1 MKIVKSSCSS
11 KRKVRTCTFS
21 PQVNI
26 KNKRTA
32 VQTEQ
37 DVNAAH
43 SEAKL
48 QDLINDIKSNIYT
61 KVKAVATSPEFGF
74 DENEVDDYFFVEV
87 SATEIGEDHHEAI
100 RVEVR
105 GEVSYEGLEDLMEAL
120 NPIIESYDSYAY
132 FEPVE
137 PGIIEAY
144 VSVNQVDM
152 SIYGATASPDHM
164 FYDYHGKRFSVHDNS
179 SEIGEDNIDDVYFL
193 WKGSISQQA
202 GAYND
207 ADEDYVY
214 AFIRG
219 RGVIEYY
226 KKGKYVATDNYTL
239 RDEDDFEYAWEYME
253 IILQHICDRLIAY
266 NKDVPDRM
274 VYNSTSIQAADD
286 EFHGYADVASDI
298 ESALKDGIH
307 QFFQSDKYNWSD
319 DQIQDKT
326 VVDVAWA
333 VLRDDKGVE
342 RHSLIIDV
350 YAEANRRIIER
361 LGRFLDQLVLSKY
374 DSYDKFTWVDQYSIE
389 GLVYLD
395 EYLEDIESYTSI
407 EASDDDEFHGYADV
421 ASSIDQDTKNCLTQF
436 FGSAPYDWSSDDI
449 KDRTVVDIAWAVIK
463 DNDGYDRHSLIVDVY
478 AEANRR
484 TITKLGKLLDKQVLS
499 KYESFDKFL
508 WVDQYSI
515 EGIVYLDLFSEDVNS
530 STSIQSSDSY
540 EYDGANYEFV
550 TNIDGYWVYRAVV
563 DGKGTWR
570 AMPQG
575 SDESE
580 FSRLSFPISY
590 DQARGFEPINEP
602 SAITKLR
609 KDLGKKLLSKSGRS
623 VEATT
628 EYLDIGGILGE
639 PNARYSSEDLR
650 SIYEEG
656 KHHDPLISIYEKG
669 KHHDPLISQY
679 HSYESWFKD
688 IEQYL
693 YEIYSDTEDI
703 TSSTDDKVFIEDII
717 DSLEDNGY
725 DLSRIRSIRQ
735 GLLKLFGYKGKD
747 ADIIIHDLVAGGFI
761 DPNDWVDKDYTPGI
775 YSATNDGDGYWFFTT
790 HGVQPGSVPRDVDI
804 LDIIDTPNGSFVKFN
819 RFLSTKELN
828 EYDMVEK
835 SPKSVMSAE
844 ADELRS
850 EDDHWVQEIE
860 WAMSDL
866 PSWFKVKGDNLHYKV
881 TYNNQTV
888 DVEFSVYD
896 IAKYTYY
903 INSDGPYTTN
913 QAERIGEDIE
923 NYIDGT
929 DVDDIFSDTEEDE
942 EDLPMV
948 DQEYDSAATSIN
960 SNKLPAIYKMVNFNE
975 GDVVVD
981 FGGGKFDN
989 AVEYIRDKGAT
1000 LCVYDPYNRS
1010 AEHNKEVLRILR
1022 ENGGADAAVNS
1033 NVLNVIKEPEA
1044 RKNVLENIARITKPG
1059 APIYITV
1066 YEGKGNGQEGP
1077 TKSGYQLNRKTADYL
1092 EEIQE
1097 VFPDATRRGKLI
1109 TAHNSGSVSS
1119 ATDIQAANNT
1129 SYETY
1134 LLNQVGSLLIDKL
1147 ESEYDIEFFIT
1158 DMYIDGDDMHIQVYG
1173 DDSLHGDVDIPVDY
1187 SGDVYDFA
1195 DDAFNK
1201 LKDIFQNNSSNT
1213 VEGSQDIS
1221 RYDKEIVSYRKIISK
1236 SVEDNDDFLTDYTMY
1251 EVVTEDGSVEYECY
1265 FGDNDMYGPWN
1276 GEGLDFFS
1284 EDYDEAVEWYN
1295 SYSSDEIEAS
1305 ESIEEAQWSNDYNGF
1320 EVDDIT
1326 SSTILDANPE
1336 FRNNFEEAID
1346 FFYESYP
1353 ATVELTD
1360 EVDEDYDTL
1369 YKAYV
1374 RETGSLYQQTP
1385 GIVYIDINWDSGEIL
1400 QALQETAEAIGIEQ
1414 YPDNIESSEPVEG
1427 DAFSQLE
1434 DQYLSPPEY
1443 DDPIEHEDS
1452 EELVEVEL
1460 NQIITVD
1467 VDGDYE
1473 WDDDTYV
1480 WASPDGSNEEW
1491 RSEDGVYI
1499 DDKVGVVEHID
1510 DLITPNVPTRPGK
1523 YRVTGLAKLIYD
1535 VSGIQE
1541 YRTNYG
1547 PDDYESDLD
1556 MDHAVVSFNF
1566 SKSSVENLKITPV
1579 RR

>member
-61 KVKAVATSPEFGF
+61 KVKAVATSPDFGF
-74 DENEVDDYFFVEV
+74 DENEVDDYFFVEA

-144 VSVNQVDM
+144 VSVNQIDM
-152 SIYGATASPDHM
+152 SIYGATVSTDHM

-179 SEIGEDNIDDVYFL
+179 SEIGEDSIDDVYFL
-193 WKGSISQQA
+193 WKGNISQQA

-286 EFHGYADVASDI
+286 EFHGYADIASDI

-333 VLRDDKGVE
+333 VLRDDKEVE

-374 DSYDKFTWVDQYSIE
+374 
-389 GLVYLD
+389 
-395 EYLEDIESYTSI
+395 
-407 EASDDDEFHGYADV
+407 
-421 ASSIDQDTKNCLTQF
+421 
-436 FGSAPYDWSSDDI
+436 
-449 KDRTVVDIAWAVIK
+449 
-463 DNDGYDRHSLIVDVY
+463 
-478 AEANRR
+478 
-484 TITKLGKLLDKQVLS
+484 
-499 KYESFDKFL
+499 ESFDKFV

-515 EGIVYLDLFSEDVNS
+515 EGIVYLDIFSEDVNS
-530 STSIQSSDSY
+530 STSIESSDSY
-540 EYDGANYEFV
+540 EYNGANYEFV

-609 KDLGKKLLSKSGRS
+609 KDLGKKLLPKAGQS
-623 VEATT
+623 VEA
-628 EYLDIGGILGE
+628 IGME
-639 PNARYSSEDLR
+639 PGSS
-650 SIYEEG
+650 
-656 KHHDPLISIYEKG
+656 
-669 KHHDPLISQY
+669 
-679 HSYESWFKD
+679 D
-688 IEQYL
+688 IEMG
-693 YEIYSDTEDI
+693 ICSDKGHV

-717 DSLEDNGY
+717 DGLEDTGY
-725 DLSRIRSIRQ
+725 DLNDLSSIKE
-735 GLLKLFGYKGKD
+735 GLWALFGYQGKD
-747 ADIIIHDLVAGGFI
+747 ANDVIEDLVAGGFI
-761 DPNDWVDKDYTPGI
+761 DSNVLIDSGRKSI
-775 YSATNDGDGYWFFTT
+775 Y
-790 HGVQPGSVPRDVDI
+790 
-804 LDIIDTPNGSFVKFN
+804 
-819 RFLSTKELN
+819 
-828 EYDMVEK
+828 
-835 SPKSVMSAE
+835 
-844 ADELRS
+844 
-850 EDDHWVQEIE
+850 
-860 WAMSDL
+860 
-866 PSWFKVKGDNLHYKV
+866 
-881 TYNNQTV
+881 
-888 DVEFSVYD
+888 
-896 IAKYTYY
+896 
-903 INSDGPYTTN
+903 
-913 QAERIGEDIE
+913 
-923 NYIDGT
+923 
-929 DVDDIFSDTEEDE
+929 SDTEEDE

-960 SNKLPAIYKMVNFNE
+960 SSKLPAIYKMINLE
-975 GDVVVD
+975 PGGLYVD
-981 FGGGKFDN
+981 FGGGRWDN
-989 AVEYIRDKGAT
+989 AVEYIKDKGAT
-1000 LCVYDPYNRS
+1000 LVVYDPYNRS
-1010 AEHNKEVLRILR
+1010 AEHNREVLRILR

-1066 YEGKGNGQEGP
+1066 YEGKGDGQEGP

-1109 TAHNSGSVSS
+1109 TAHNSGVSA
-1119 ATDIQAANNT
+1119 ATNITNIGAKITCSD
-1129 SYETY
+1129 
-1134 LLNQVGSLLIDKL
+1134 
-1147 ESEYDIEFFIT
+1147 EYDTTWIKLAQKQVP
-1158 DMYIDGDDMHIQVYG
+1158 DSDGFY
-1173 DDSLHGDVDIPVDY
+1173 
-1187 SGDVYDFA
+1187 
-1195 DDAFNK
+1195 
-1201 LKDIFQNNSSNT
+1201 
-1213 VEGSQDIS
+1213 
-1221 RYDKEIVSYRKIISK
+1221 
-1236 SVEDNDDFLTDYTMY
+1236 TDYTMY
-1251 EVVTEDGSVEYECY
+1251 ISDDGTSYIFM
-1265 FGDNDMYGPWN
+1265 FGDEDMYGPDPQYADYECSDWN
-1276 GEGLDFFS
+1276 
-1284 EDYDEAVEWYN
+1284 
-1295 SYSSDEIEAS
+1295 EAS
-1305 ESIEEAQWSNDYNGF
+1305 EWWNGYNGF
-1320 EVDDIT
+1320 EDDNSLNDIQSS
-1326 SSTILDANPE
+1326 SSTDVTASTVLDMNPE
-1336 FRNNFEEAID
+1336 FRNNFEEAVD
-1346 FFYESYP
+1346 FFYEDYP

-1374 RETGSLYQQTP
+1374 KETGSLYQQTP

-1414 YPDNIESSEPVEG
+1414 YLDNIESSESVEG

-1434 DQYLSPPEY
+1434 DAYLSPTEY
-1443 DDPIEHEDS
+1443 DDPIENEDS

-1510 DLITPNVPTRPGK
+1510 DLIIPNVPTRPGK
-1523 YRVTGLAKLIYD
+1523 YRVTGLAELIYD

-1541 YRTNYG
+1541 YRTEYG
-1547 PDDYESDLD
+1547 PDDYDSDID
-1556 MDHAVVSFNF
+1556 IDHAVVSFNF
-1566 SKSSVENLKITPV
+1566 RKSEVQNLKITPV

>member
-32 VQTEQ
+32 VQTGQ

-74 DENEVDDYFFVEV
+74 DENEVDDYFFVET

-144 VSVNQVDM
+144 VSVDQVDM

-179 SEIGEDNIDDVYFL
+179 SEIGEDSIDDVYFL
-193 WKGSISQQA
+193 WKGNISQQA

-266 NKDVPDRM
+266 NKDVPDSM
-274 VYNSTSIQAADD
+274 VYNST
-286 EFHGYADVASDI
+286 DI
-298 ESALKDGIH
+298 ED
-307 QFFQSDKYNWSD
+307 
-319 DQIQDKT
+319 
-326 VVDVAWA
+326 
-333 VLRDDKGVE
+333 
-342 RHSLIIDV
+342 
-350 YAEANRRIIER
+350 
-361 LGRFLDQLVLSKY
+361 
-374 DSYDKFTWVDQYSIE
+374 
-389 GLVYLD
+389 
-395 EYLEDIESYTSI
+395 
-407 EASDDDEFHGYADV
+407 
-421 ASSIDQDTKNCLTQF
+421 
-436 FGSAPYDWSSDDI
+436 SSDD
-449 KDRTVVDIAWAVIK
+449 
-463 DNDGYDRHSLIVDVY
+463 
-478 AEANRR
+478 
-484 TITKLGKLLDKQVLS
+484 
-499 KYESFDKFL
+499 
-508 WVDQYSI
+508 SI
-515 EGIVYLDLFSEDVNS
+515 MFEGNN
-530 STSIQSSDSY
+530 Y
-540 EYDGANYEFV
+540 EYV
-550 TNIDGYWVYRAVV
+550 TNNHGYWIYRAVI
-563 DGKGTWR
+563 DGKGVWR
-570 AMPQG
+570 AMKQG
-575 SDESE
+575 SDESQ
-580 FSRLSFPISY
+580 FDKLSFPISY
-590 DQARGFEPINEP
+590 EQARGFDAIGEP
-602 SAITKLR
+602 SSIAKLR
-609 KDLGKKLLSKSGRS
+609 KDLGKML
-623 VEATT
+623 
-628 EYLDIGGILGE
+628 I
-639 PNARYSSEDLR
+639 PNASTSVHSAQDLSMYSKQFHDAYTSAYIDFKERYPQVEVSEIYDDPSSDDNEICIEICDTNSGNCGKLYLNTQDEFVDSDYILRSFEETAEAIGSLEEDL
-650 SIYEEG
+650 
-656 KHHDPLISIYEKG
+656 
-669 KHHDPLISQY
+669 
-679 HSYESWFKD
+679 
-688 IEQYL
+688 
-693 YEIYSDTEDI
+693 
-703 TSSTDDKVFIEDII
+703 V
-717 DSLEDNGY
+717 
-725 DLSRIRSIRQ
+725 
-735 GLLKLFGYKGKD
+735 
-747 ADIIIHDLVAGGFI
+747 
-761 DPNDWVDKDYTPGI
+761 
-775 YSATNDGDGYWFFTT
+775 YSA
-790 HGVQPGSVPRDVDI
+790 
-804 LDIIDTPNGSFVKFN
+804 
-819 RFLSTKELN
+819 
-828 EYDMVEK
+828 
-835 SPKSVMSAE
+835 
-844 ADELRS
+844 
-850 EDDHWVQEIE
+850 
-860 WAMSDL
+860 
-866 PSWFKVKGDNLHYKV
+866 
-881 TYNNQTV
+881 
-888 DVEFSVYD
+888 
-896 IAKYTYY
+896 
-903 INSDGPYTTN
+903 
-913 QAERIGEDIE
+913 
-923 NYIDGT
+923 
-929 DVDDIFSDTEEDE
+929 TEEDE

-975 GDVVVD
+975 GDIIVD

-1109 TAHNSGSVSS
+1109 TAHNSGVSA
-1119 ATDIQAANNT
+1119 ATNT
-1129 SYETY
+1129 TNIGAKITCSE
-1134 LLNQVGSLLIDKL
+1134 
-1147 ESEYDIEFFIT
+1147 EYDTTWIKLAQKQVL
-1158 DMYIDGDDMHIQVYG
+1158 DSDGFY
-1173 DDSLHGDVDIPVDY
+1173 
-1187 SGDVYDFA
+1187 
-1195 DDAFNK
+1195 
-1201 LKDIFQNNSSNT
+1201 
-1213 VEGSQDIS
+1213 
-1221 RYDKEIVSYRKIISK
+1221 
-1236 SVEDNDDFLTDYTMY
+1236 TDYTMY
-1251 EVVTEDGSVEYECY
+1251 SNEDGTSYIFMFGDEDIYGPDPQYADYECS
-1265 FGDNDMYGPWN
+1265 NW
-1276 GEGLDFFS
+1276 
-1284 EDYDEAVEWYN
+1284 DEA
-1295 SYSSDEIEAS
+1295 
-1305 ESIEEAQWSNDYNGF
+1305 AQWWNDYNGF
-1320 EVDDIT
+1320 VDDIT
-1326 SSTILDANPE
+1326 SSTILDDNPE

-1374 RETGSLYQQTP
+1374 KETGSLYQQTP

-1414 YPDNIESSEPVEG
+1414 YPDNIESSESVEG
-1427 DAFSQLE
+1427 DTFSQLE
-1434 DQYLSPPEY
+1434 DAYLSPPEY

-1452 EELVEVEL
+1452 QELIEVEL
-1460 NQIITVD
+1460 DQVITVD

-1510 DLITPNVPTRPGK
+1510 DLIIPNVPTRPGK
-1523 YRVTGLAKLIYD
+1523 YRVTGLAELIYD

-1556 MDHAVVSFNF
+1556 TDHAVVSFNF
-1566 SKSSVENLKITPV
+1566 RKSSVENLKITPV
-1579 RR
+1579 RK

>member
-37 DVNAAH
+37 GVNAAH
-43 SEAKL
+43 SEAKI
-48 QDLINDIKSNIYT
+48 QDLIDDIRSNIYT
-61 KVKAVATSPEFGF
+61 KVKAVATSPDFGF

-105 GEVSYEGLEDLMEAL
+105 AEVSYEGLEELMEAL

-144 VSVNQVDM
+144 VSVNQIDM

-164 FYDYHGKRFSVHDNS
+164 FYDYHGKQFSVHDNS

-193 WKGSISQQA
+193 WKASISQQA

-266 NKDVPDRM
+266 NKDVPDHM
-274 VYNSTSIQAADD
+274 VYNST
-286 EFHGYADVASDI
+286 DI
-298 ESALKDGIH
+298 ED
-307 QFFQSDKYNWSD
+307 
-319 DQIQDKT
+319 
-326 VVDVAWA
+326 
-333 VLRDDKGVE
+333 
-342 RHSLIIDV
+342 
-350 YAEANRRIIER
+350 
-361 LGRFLDQLVLSKY
+361 
-374 DSYDKFTWVDQYSIE
+374 
-389 GLVYLD
+389 
-395 EYLEDIESYTSI
+395 
-407 EASDDDEFHGYADV
+407 
-421 ASSIDQDTKNCLTQF
+421 
-436 FGSAPYDWSSDDI
+436 SSDDSI
-449 KDRTVVDIAWAVIK
+449 MFEGNNYEYVTN
-463 DNDGYDRHSLIVDVY
+463 NDGYWI
-478 AEANRR
+478 
-484 TITKLGKLLDKQVLS
+484 
-499 KYESFDKFL
+499 
-508 WVDQYSI
+508 
-515 EGIVYLDLFSEDVNS
+515 
-530 STSIQSSDSY
+530 
-540 EYDGANYEFV
+540 
-550 TNIDGYWVYRAVV
+550 YRAVI
-563 DGKGTWR
+563 DGKGVWR

-650 SIYEEG
+650 SIYEE
-656 KHHDPLISIYEKG
+656 E

-679 HSYESWFKD
+679 DSYESWFKD

-703 TSSTDDKVFIEDII
+703 TSSTDEVYYPNGQVVPDDSVDMDKFLDYNFGTDRDPDNSHYTTEEKQRAVDYYFKKEQKYAKASSNTDDKVFIEDII
-717 DSLEDNGY
+717 DGLEDNGY

-735 GLLKLFGYKGKD
+735 GLLELFGYKGKD
-747 ADIIIHDLVAGGFI
+747 ADIIIHDMVAGRFI
-761 DPNDWVDKDYTPGI
+761 DPNDWIDKDYTPGI
-775 YSATNDGDGYWFFTT
+775 YSATDDDEGYWFFTT

-804 LDIIDTPNGSFVKFN
+804 LDIIDTPNGSFVKFD

-835 SPKSVMSAE
+835 APKSVMSSKNCE
-844 ADELRS
+844 Y
-850 EDDHWVQEIE
+850 
-860 WAMSDL
+860 
-866 PSWFKVKGDNLHYKV
+866 VK
-881 TYNNQTV
+881 
-888 DVEFSVYD
+888 SS
-896 IAKYTYY
+896 A
-903 INSDGPYTTN
+903 
-913 QAERIGEDIE
+913 
-923 NYIDGT
+923 
-929 DVDDIFSDTEEDE
+929 EDE
-942 EDLPMV
+942 DREDLPMV

-960 SNKLPAIYKMVNFNE
+960 SSKLPAIYKMINLE
-975 GDVVVD
+975 PGGLYVD
-981 FGGGKFDN
+981 FGGGRWDN
-989 AVEYIRDKGAT
+989 AVEYIKDKGAT
-1000 LCVYDPYNRS
+1000 LVVYDPYNRS

-1097 VFPDATRRGKLI
+1097 VFPDATRKGKLI
-1109 TAHNSGSVSS
+1109 IAHNSGVSA
-1119 ATDIQAANNT
+1119 ATNTANIGAKVT
-1129 SYETY
+1129 CSDDYKEEWIK
-1134 LLNQVGSLLIDKL
+1134 LAKKQVLDS
-1147 ESEYDIEFFIT
+1147 
-1158 DMYIDGDDMHIQVYG
+1158 DGFY
-1173 DDSLHGDVDIPVDY
+1173 
-1187 SGDVYDFA
+1187 
-1195 DDAFNK
+1195 
-1201 LKDIFQNNSSNT
+1201 
-1213 VEGSQDIS
+1213 
-1221 RYDKEIVSYRKIISK
+1221 
-1236 SVEDNDDFLTDYTMY
+1236 TDYTMY
-1251 EVVTEDGSVEYECY
+1251 VNEDGTSYIFMFGDEDMYEPDPQYADYEC
-1265 FGDNDMYGPWN
+1265 
-1276 GEGLDFFS
+1276 
-1284 EDYDEAVEWYN
+1284 
-1295 SYSSDEIEAS
+1295 SDWDEAS
-1305 ESIEEAQWSNDYNGF
+1305 EWWNDYNGF
-1320 EVDDIT
+1320 EDENLEDVYSSDSIGNHMIIT
-1326 SSTILDANPE
+1326 VNSGISGDGFSI
-1336 FRNNFEEAID
+1336 
-1346 FFYESYP
+1346 
-1353 ATVELTD
+1353 TVED
-1360 EVDEDYDTL
+1360 EQGDVVFNEVYRFGVNTSYDKKYAKIAEEDYHNAKKYGWSRIPEL
-1369 YKAYV
+1369 KPYV
-1374 RETGSLYQQTP
+1374 G
-1385 GIVYIDINWDSGEIL
+1385 DII
-1400 QALQETAEAIGIEQ
+1400 
-1414 YPDNIESSEPVEG
+1414 DNICDEYNIQKKDIVFKRGNNVFKGSEVTDRVVNDFIDSYINASYSIKG
-1427 DAFSQLE
+1427 SFSDLE
-1434 DQYLSPPEY
+1434 DEYLSPPEY

-1452 EELVEVEL
+1452 EELVEVEI

-1491 RSEDGVYI
+1491 RSEDGVYV

-1510 DLITPNVPTRPGK
+1510 DLIIPNVPTRPGK

-1547 PDDYESDLD
+1547 PDDYESDID
-1556 MDHAVVSFNF
+1556 TDHAVVAFNF
-1566 SKSSVENLKITPV
+1566 SQSTVENLKITPV

>member
-74 DENEVDDYFFVEV
+74 DENEVDDYFVVET

-144 VSVNQVDM
+144 VSVNQIDM

-179 SEIGEDNIDDVYFL
+179 SEIGEDSIDDVYFL
-193 WKGSISQQA
+193 WKGNISQQA

-266 NKDVPDRM
+266 NKDVPDHM
-274 VYNSTSIQAADD
+274 VYNST
-286 EFHGYADVASDI
+286 DI
-298 ESALKDGIH
+298 ED
-307 QFFQSDKYNWSD
+307 
-319 DQIQDKT
+319 
-326 VVDVAWA
+326 
-333 VLRDDKGVE
+333 
-342 RHSLIIDV
+342 
-350 YAEANRRIIER
+350 
-361 LGRFLDQLVLSKY
+361 
-374 DSYDKFTWVDQYSIE
+374 
-389 GLVYLD
+389 
-395 EYLEDIESYTSI
+395 
-407 EASDDDEFHGYADV
+407 
-421 ASSIDQDTKNCLTQF
+421 
-436 FGSAPYDWSSDDI
+436 SSDDSI
-449 KDRTVVDIAWAVIK
+449 MFEGNNYEYVTN
-463 DNDGYDRHSLIVDVY
+463 NDGYWI
-478 AEANRR
+478 
-484 TITKLGKLLDKQVLS
+484 
-499 KYESFDKFL
+499 
-508 WVDQYSI
+508 
-515 EGIVYLDLFSEDVNS
+515 
-530 STSIQSSDSY
+530 
-540 EYDGANYEFV
+540 
-550 TNIDGYWVYRAVV
+550 YRAVI
-563 DGKGTWR
+563 DGKGVWR

-639 PNARYSSEDLR
+639 PNVRYSSEDLR

-656 KHHDPLISIYEKG
+656 KHHDPLTYIYEKG

-679 HSYESWFKD
+679 DSYESWFKD

-717 DSLEDNGY
+717 DSLESNGY
-725 DLSRIRSIRQ
+725 DLNQIRSIRQ

-747 ADIIIHDLVAGGFI
+747 ADIIIHDLVAGRFI
-761 DPNDWVDKDYTPGI
+761 DPDDWVDKDYTPGI
-775 YSATNDGDGYWFFTT
+775 YSATNDGEGYWFFTT

-828 EYDMVEK
+828 EYDMVERA
-835 SPKSVMSAE
+835 PKSVMSSKGSDVGLGDTVE
-844 ADELRS
+844 YNGQTYVIIDDEDNLLTLRPENRFSGDDDFENPELGDSS
-850 EDDHWVQEIE
+850 EDVFLEPWQL
-860 WAMSDL
+860 A
-866 PSWFKVKGDNLHYKV
+866 KNQKV
-881 TYNNQTV
+881 TGAS
-888 DVEFSVYD
+888 E
-896 IAKYTYY
+896 
-903 INSDGPYTTN
+903 
-913 QAERIGEDIE
+913 E
-923 NYIDGT
+923 N
-929 DVDDIFSDTEEDE
+929 E

-989 AVEYIRDKGAT
+989 AVEYIKDKGST
-1000 LCVYDPYNRS
+1000 LVVYDPYNRS

-1066 YEGKGNGQEGP
+1066 YEGKGDGQEGP

-1119 ATDIQAANNT
+1119 ATDIQAANIT
-1129 SYETY
+1129 SYEKY

-1173 DDSLHGDVDIPVDY
+1173 DDALHGDVDIPVDY

-1236 SVEDNDDFLTDYTMY
+1236 SVEDNDDFLTDYTLY
-1251 EVVTEDGSVEYECY
+1251 EVVKEDGSVEYECY
-1265 FGDNDMYGPWN
+1265 FGDNDLYGPWN
-1276 GEGLDFFS
+1276 GEGLDF
-1284 EDYDEAVEWYN
+1284 EADNYDEAVEWYN
-1295 SYSSDEIEAS
+1295 SYSSD
-1305 ESIEEAQWSNDYNGF
+1305 
-1320 EVDDIT
+1320 DIT
-1326 SSTILDANPE
+1326 SSTVLDSNTE
-1336 FRNNFEEAID
+1336 FRENFEEAVDI
-1346 FFYESYP
+1346 FYEEYP

-1360 EVDEDYDTL
+1360 EQDEDYDTL

-1374 RETGSLYQQTP
+1374 RETGVLYSVKP
-1385 GIVYIDINWDSGEIL
+1385 GVVYIDIDWDSSDIL
-1400 QALQETAEAIGIEQ
+1400 QALEETAEAIGIEH
-1414 YPDNIESSEPVEG
+1414 YPDPLDVDASESIQG
-1427 DAFSQLE
+1427 DAFSSLE
-1434 DQYLSPPEY
+1434 DQYLTPPEY

-1452 EELVEVEL
+1452 QELIEVEL
-1460 NQIITVD
+1460 DQVITVD

-1510 DLITPNVPTRPGK
+1510 DLIIPNVPTRPGK

-1547 PDDYESDLD
+1547 PDDYESDID
-1556 MDHAVVSFNF
+1556 TDHAVVAFNF
-1566 SKSSVENLKITPV
+1566 SQSTVENLKITPV

>member
-37 DVNAAH
+37 GVNAAH
-43 SEAKL
+43 SEAKI
-48 QDLINDIKSNIYT
+48 QDLIDDIRSNIYT
-61 KVKAVATSPEFGF
+61 KVKAVATSPDFGF

-105 GEVSYEGLEDLMEAL
+105 AEVSYEGLEELMEAL

-144 VSVNQVDM
+144 VSVNQIDM

-164 FYDYHGKRFSVHDNS
+164 FYDYHGKQFSVHDNS

-193 WKGSISQQA
+193 WKASISQQA

-266 NKDVPDRM
+266 NKDVPDHM
-274 VYNSTSIQAADD
+274 VYNST
-286 EFHGYADVASDI
+286 DI
-298 ESALKDGIH
+298 ED
-307 QFFQSDKYNWSD
+307 
-319 DQIQDKT
+319 
-326 VVDVAWA
+326 
-333 VLRDDKGVE
+333 
-342 RHSLIIDV
+342 
-350 YAEANRRIIER
+350 
-361 LGRFLDQLVLSKY
+361 
-374 DSYDKFTWVDQYSIE
+374 
-389 GLVYLD
+389 
-395 EYLEDIESYTSI
+395 
-407 EASDDDEFHGYADV
+407 
-421 ASSIDQDTKNCLTQF
+421 
-436 FGSAPYDWSSDDI
+436 SSDD
-449 KDRTVVDIAWAVIK
+449 
-463 DNDGYDRHSLIVDVY
+463 
-478 AEANRR
+478 
-484 TITKLGKLLDKQVLS
+484 
-499 KYESFDKFL
+499 
-508 WVDQYSI
+508 SI
-515 EGIVYLDLFSEDVNS
+515 MFEGNN
-530 STSIQSSDSY
+530 Y
-540 EYDGANYEFV
+540 EYV
-550 TNIDGYWVYRAVV
+550 TNNHGYWIYRAVI
-563 DGKGTWR
+563 DGKGVWR

-650 SIYEEG
+650 SIYEE
-656 KHHDPLISIYEKG
+656 E

-679 HSYESWFKD
+679 DSYESWFKD

-703 TSSTDDKVFIEDII
+703 TSSTDEVYYPNGQVVPDDSVDMDKFLDYNFGTDRDPDNSHYTTEEKQRAVDYYFKKEQKYAKASSNTDDKVFIEDII
-717 DSLEDNGY
+717 DGLEDNGY

-735 GLLKLFGYKGKD
+735 GLLELFGYKGKD
-747 ADIIIHDLVAGGFI
+747 ADIIIHDMVAGRFI
-761 DPNDWVDKDYTPGI
+761 DPNDWIDKDYTPGI
-775 YSATNDGDGYWFFTT
+775 YSATDDDEGYWFFTT

-804 LDIIDTPNGSFVKFN
+804 LDIIDTPNGSFVKFD

-835 SPKSVMSAE
+835 APKSVMSSKNCE
-844 ADELRS
+844 Y
-850 EDDHWVQEIE
+850 
-860 WAMSDL
+860 
-866 PSWFKVKGDNLHYKV
+866 VK
-881 TYNNQTV
+881 
-888 DVEFSVYD
+888 SS
-896 IAKYTYY
+896 A
-903 INSDGPYTTN
+903 
-913 QAERIGEDIE
+913 
-923 NYIDGT
+923 
-929 DVDDIFSDTEEDE
+929 EDE
-942 EDLPMV
+942 DREDLPMV

-960 SNKLPAIYKMVNFNE
+960 SSKLPAIYKMINLE
-975 GDVVVD
+975 PGGLYVD
-981 FGGGKFDN
+981 FGGGRWDN
-989 AVEYIRDKGAT
+989 AVEYIKDKGAT
-1000 LCVYDPYNRS
+1000 LVVYDPYNRS

-1097 VFPDATRRGKLI
+1097 VFPDATRKGKLI
-1109 TAHNSGSVSS
+1109 IAHNSGVSA
-1119 ATDIQAANNT
+1119 ATNTANIGAKVT
-1129 SYETY
+1129 CSDDYKEEWIK
-1134 LLNQVGSLLIDKL
+1134 LAKKQVLDS
-1147 ESEYDIEFFIT
+1147 
-1158 DMYIDGDDMHIQVYG
+1158 DGFY
-1173 DDSLHGDVDIPVDY
+1173 
-1187 SGDVYDFA
+1187 
-1195 DDAFNK
+1195 
-1201 LKDIFQNNSSNT
+1201 
-1213 VEGSQDIS
+1213 
-1221 RYDKEIVSYRKIISK
+1221 
-1236 SVEDNDDFLTDYTMY
+1236 TDYTMY
-1251 EVVTEDGSVEYECY
+1251 VNEDGTSYIFMFGDEDMYEPDPQYADYEC
-1265 FGDNDMYGPWN
+1265 
-1276 GEGLDFFS
+1276 
-1284 EDYDEAVEWYN
+1284 
-1295 SYSSDEIEAS
+1295 SDWDEAS
-1305 ESIEEAQWSNDYNGF
+1305 EWWNDYNGF
-1320 EVDDIT
+1320 EDENLEDVYSSDSIGNHMIIT
-1326 SSTILDANPE
+1326 VNSGISGDGFSI
-1336 FRNNFEEAID
+1336 
-1346 FFYESYP
+1346 
-1353 ATVELTD
+1353 TVED
-1360 EVDEDYDTL
+1360 EQGDVVFNEVYRFGVNTSYDKKYAKIAEEDYHNAKKYGWSRIPEL
-1369 YKAYV
+1369 KPYV
-1374 RETGSLYQQTP
+1374 G
-1385 GIVYIDINWDSGEIL
+1385 DII
-1400 QALQETAEAIGIEQ
+1400 
-1414 YPDNIESSEPVEG
+1414 DNICDEYNIQKKDIVFKRGNNVFKGSEVTDRVVNDFIDSYINASYSIKG
-1427 DAFSQLE
+1427 SFSDLE
-1434 DQYLSPPEY
+1434 DEYLSPPEY

-1452 EELVEVEL
+1452 EELVEVEI

-1491 RSEDGVYI
+1491 RSEDGVYV

-1510 DLITPNVPTRPGK
+1510 DLIIPNVPTRPGK

-1547 PDDYESDLD
+1547 PDDYESDID
-1556 MDHAVVSFNF
+1556 TDHAVVAFNF
-1566 SKSSVENLKITPV
+1566 SQSTVENLKITPV

>member
-61 KVKAVATSPEFGF
+61 KVKAVATSPKFGF

-87 SATEIGEDHHEAI
+87 SATKIGEDHHEAI

-144 VSVNQVDM
+144 VSVNQIDM

-193 WKGSISQQA
+193 WKGNISQEA

-266 NKDVPDRM
+266 NKDVPDHM
-274 VYNSTSIQAADD
+274 VYNST
-286 EFHGYADVASDI
+286 DI
-298 ESALKDGIH
+298 ED
-307 QFFQSDKYNWSD
+307 
-319 DQIQDKT
+319 
-326 VVDVAWA
+326 
-333 VLRDDKGVE
+333 
-342 RHSLIIDV
+342 
-350 YAEANRRIIER
+350 
-361 LGRFLDQLVLSKY
+361 
-374 DSYDKFTWVDQYSIE
+374 
-389 GLVYLD
+389 
-395 EYLEDIESYTSI
+395 
-407 EASDDDEFHGYADV
+407 
-421 ASSIDQDTKNCLTQF
+421 
-436 FGSAPYDWSSDDI
+436 SSDD
-449 KDRTVVDIAWAVIK
+449 
-463 DNDGYDRHSLIVDVY
+463 
-478 AEANRR
+478 
-484 TITKLGKLLDKQVLS
+484 
-499 KYESFDKFL
+499 
-508 WVDQYSI
+508 SI
-515 EGIVYLDLFSEDVNS
+515 MFEGNN
-530 STSIQSSDSY
+530 Y
-540 EYDGANYEFV
+540 EYV
-550 TNIDGYWVYRAVV
+550 TNNDRYWIYRAVI
-563 DGKGTWR
+563 DGKGVWR

-590 DQARGFEPINEP
+590 DQARGFESINEP
-602 SAITKLR
+602 SRITKLR
-609 KDLGKKLLSKSGRS
+609 KDLGKKLLPKSRES
-623 VEATT
+623 VEATEDLT
-628 EYLDIGGILGE
+628 DLPENFQHAYTLAKNDFMNDYSSSGVEVYVAPDDFNAEDGEICLIVKGINRVGRFTQGKVYVYLDEEDPDVIYTALEETANALSIE
-639 PNARYSSEDLR
+639 PGSS
-650 SIYEEG
+650 
-656 KHHDPLISIYEKG
+656 
-669 KHHDPLISQY
+669 
-679 HSYESWFKD
+679 D
-688 IEQYL
+688 IEMSTDMQDVSASNDEVYYPNGEVVPEDSVDMDNIL
-693 YEIYSDTEDI
+693 DYQFGEDRDPDNSHYTTEEKQRAVDYYFRKEMKYAKANSD
-703 TSSTDDKVFIEDII
+703 TDDKIFIEDIEDII
-717 DSLEDNGY
+717 DGLEDNGY

-735 GLLKLFGYKGKD
+735 GLLELFGYKGKD
-747 ADIIIHDLVAGGFI
+747 ADIIIHDLVAGKFI

-775 YSATNDGDGYWFFTT
+775 YSATDDGEGYWFFTT

-804 LDIIDTPNGSFVKFN
+804 LDIIDTPNGSFVKFD

-835 SPKSVMSAE
+835 APKSVMSAE

-903 INSDGPYTTN
+903 INGDGPYTTN

-929 DVDDIFSDTEEDE
+929 DVDDVFSETEYDDS
-942 EDLPMV
+942 DLPMV
-948 DQEYDSAATSIN
+948 QQEYDSAATSIN

-1000 LCVYDPYNRS
+1000 LVVYDPYNRS
-1010 AEHNKEVLRILR
+1010 AEHNREVLKILR

-1109 TAHNSGSVSS
+1109 TAHNSGSIASS
-1119 ATDIQAANNT
+1119 EDITAEYNIQFKRSVIN
-1129 SYETY
+1129 ELRP
-1134 LLNQVGSLLIDKL
+1134 LLVEKL
-1147 ESEYDIEFFIT
+1147 ESKYGIEFFVT
-1158 DMYIDGDDMHIQVYG
+1158 DMFIEGDSMHIQVYG
-1173 DDSLHGDVDIPVDY
+1173 DDKYHGDIDIPVDY
-1187 SGDVYDFA
+1187 SFDIWDLLE
-1195 DDAFNK
+1195 DAFNK
-1201 LKDIFQNNSSNT
+1201 FQELFDGKSSSPVKSYT
-1213 VEGSQDIS
+1213 DVEEDIS
-1221 RYDKEIVSYRKIISK
+1221 RYDKDVDRYHMMVVKP
-1236 SVEDNDDFLTDYTMY
+1236 VEDSDGFLTEYAMY
-1251 EVVTEDGSVEYECY
+1251 EVRLSDGSIEYECY
-1265 FGDNDMYGPWN
+1265 LGDRDLYGPWN
-1276 GEGLDFFS
+1276 GEGLDFES
-1284 EDYDEAVEWYN
+1284 DRYDEAAEW
-1295 SYSSDEIEAS
+1295 
-1305 ESIEEAQWSNDYNGF
+1305 WNDYNEF

-1346 FFYESYP
+1346 FFYEDYP

-1374 RETGSLYQQTP
+1374 KETGSLYQQTP

-1414 YPDNIESSEPVEG
+1414 YPDNIESSESVEG

-1434 DQYLSPPEY
+1434 DAYLSSPEY

-1452 EELVEVEL
+1452 QELIEVEL
-1460 NQIITVD
+1460 DQVITVD

-1480 WASPDGSNEEW
+1480 WASPNGSNEEW

-1510 DLITPNVPTRPGK
+1510 DLIIPNVPTRPGK
-1523 YRVTGLAKLIYD
+1523 YRVTGLAELIYD

-1541 YRTNYG
+1541 YRTKYG

-1556 MDHAVVSFNF
+1556 TNHAAVSFNF

>member
-11 KRKVRTCTFS
+11 KQKVRTCTFS

-74 DENEVDDYFFVEV
+74 DENEVDDYFFVET

-144 VSVNQVDM
+144 VSVDQVDM
-152 SIYGATASPDHM
+152 SIYGATVSPDHM

-179 SEIGEDNIDDVYFL
+179 SEIGEDSIDDVYFL
-193 WKGSISQQA
+193 WKGNISQQA

-266 NKDVPDRM
+266 NKDVPDHM
-274 VYNSTSIQAADD
+274 VYNST
-286 EFHGYADVASDI
+286 DI
-298 ESALKDGIH
+298 ED
-307 QFFQSDKYNWSD
+307 
-319 DQIQDKT
+319 
-326 VVDVAWA
+326 
-333 VLRDDKGVE
+333 
-342 RHSLIIDV
+342 
-350 YAEANRRIIER
+350 
-361 LGRFLDQLVLSKY
+361 
-374 DSYDKFTWVDQYSIE
+374 
-389 GLVYLD
+389 
-395 EYLEDIESYTSI
+395 
-407 EASDDDEFHGYADV
+407 
-421 ASSIDQDTKNCLTQF
+421 
-436 FGSAPYDWSSDDI
+436 SSDDSI
-449 KDRTVVDIAWAVIK
+449 MFEGNNYEYVTN
-463 DNDGYDRHSLIVDVY
+463 NDGYWI
-478 AEANRR
+478 
-484 TITKLGKLLDKQVLS
+484 
-499 KYESFDKFL
+499 
-508 WVDQYSI
+508 
-515 EGIVYLDLFSEDVNS
+515 
-530 STSIQSSDSY
+530 
-540 EYDGANYEFV
+540 
-550 TNIDGYWVYRAVV
+550 YRAVI
-563 DGKGTWR
+563 DGKGVWR

-575 SDESE
+575 SDESG

-602 SAITKLR
+602 SDITKLR
-609 KDLGKKLLSKSGRS
+609 KDLGKKLLPKSGQS
-623 VEATT
+623 VEATEDLSSYPEEFRNAYQKAKT
-628 EYLDIGGILGE
+628 EFINRYPNLGVSIIRDDPYAEDGEVAVLVKDYDTGDHAKCYLVYSVDELISSDYEWMLQAFEETAEAIGLLE
-639 PNARYSSEDLR
+639 DNTVYSSVESSD
-650 SIYEEG
+650 
-656 KHHDPLISIYEKG
+656 
-669 KHHDPLISQY
+669 
-679 HSYESWFKD
+679 YESD
-688 IEQYL
+688 SGI
-693 YEIYSDTEDI
+693 
-703 TSSTDDKVFIEDII
+703 FIEDII
-717 DSLEDNGY
+717 DSLENNGY
-725 DLSRIRSIRQ
+725 DLSRIRSIKQ

-747 ADIIIHDLVAGGFI
+747 ADIIIHDLVAGRFI

-775 YSATNDGDGYWFFTT
+775 YSA
-790 HGVQPGSVPRDVDI
+790 
-804 LDIIDTPNGSFVKFN
+804 
-819 RFLSTKELN
+819 
-828 EYDMVEK
+828 
-835 SPKSVMSAE
+835 
-844 ADELRS
+844 
-850 EDDHWVQEIE
+850 
-860 WAMSDL
+860 
-866 PSWFKVKGDNLHYKV
+866 
-881 TYNNQTV
+881 
-888 DVEFSVYD
+888 
-896 IAKYTYY
+896 
-903 INSDGPYTTN
+903 
-913 QAERIGEDIE
+913 
-923 NYIDGT
+923 
-929 DVDDIFSDTEEDE
+929 TEEDE

-1000 LCVYDPYNRS
+1000 LVVYDPYNRS

-1066 YEGKGNGQEGP
+1066 YEGKGDGQEGP

-1109 TAHNSGSVSS
+1109 TAHNSGSITSS
-1119 ATDIQAANNT
+1119 EDITAEYNIQFKRSVIDELT
-1129 SYETY
+1129 P
-1134 LLNQVGSLLIDKL
+1134 LLVEKL
-1147 ESEYDIEFFIT
+1147 ESNYGIEFFVT
-1158 DMYIDGDDMHIQVYG
+1158 DMFIEGDNMHIQVYG
-1173 DDSLHGDVDIPVDY
+1173 DDKYHGDIDIPVDY
-1187 SGDVYDFA
+1187 SFDIWDLLE
-1195 DDAFNK
+1195 DAFNK
-1201 LKDIFQNNSSNT
+1201 FQELFDGKSSSPVKSYT
-1213 VEGSQDIS
+1213 DVEEDIS
-1221 RYDKEIVSYRKIISK
+1221 RYDKDIVSYRKIISK
-1236 SVEDNDDFLTDYTMY
+1236 SVEDSDDFLTDYTMY

-1265 FGDNDMYGPWN
+1265 FGDNDIYGPWN
-1276 GEGLDFFS
+1276 GEGLDFSS
-1284 EDYDEAVEWYN
+1284 ENYDEAVEWYN
-1295 SYSSDEIEAS
+1295 SYESDEVKSS
-1305 ESIEEAQWSNDYNGF
+1305 ESIEA
-1320 EVDDIT
+1320 
-1326 SSTILDANPE
+1326 
-1336 FRNNFEEAID
+1336 
-1346 FFYESYP
+1346 
-1353 ATVELTD
+1353 
-1360 EVDEDYDTL
+1360 
-1369 YKAYV
+1369 
-1374 RETGSLYQQTP
+1374 
-1385 GIVYIDINWDSGEIL
+1385 
-1400 QALQETAEAIGIEQ
+1400 
-1414 YPDNIESSEPVEG
+1414 
-1427 DAFSQLE
+1427 DAFSSLE

-1452 EELVEVEL
+1452 QELIEVEL
-1460 NQIITVD
+1460 DQVITVD

-1480 WASPDGSNEEW
+1480 WASPDESNEEW

-1510 DLITPNVPTRPGK
+1510 DLIIPNVPTRPGK

-1556 MDHAVVSFNF
+1556 TDHAAVSFNF

>member
-74 DENEVDDYFFVEV
+74 DENEVDDYFFVEA

-144 VSVNQVDM
+144 VSVNQIDM

-179 SEIGEDNIDDVYFL
+179 SEIGEDSIDDVYFL

-219 RGVIEYY
+219 RGIIEYY
-226 KKGKYVATDNYTL
+226 KKGKYVATDNYIL

-286 EFHGYADVASDI
+286 EFHGYADVASDSGQSV
-298 ESALKDGIH
+298 EATEDLTDLPEN
-307 QFFQSDKYNWSD
+307 FQHAYTLAKNDFMNDYSSS
-319 DQIQDKT
+319 
-326 VVDVAWA
+326 
-333 VLRDDKGVE
+333 GVE
-342 RHSLIIDV
+342 VYVVPDDFNAEDGEICLIVKGINRVGRLTQGKV
-350 YAEANRRIIER
+350 Y
-361 LGRFLDQLVLSKY
+361 
-374 DSYDKFTWVDQYSIE
+374 
-389 GLVYLD
+389 VYLD
-395 EYLEDIESYTSI
+395 EEDPDVIYTALEETADALSIEPGSSDIEMSTCSDNI
-407 EASDDDEFHGYADV
+407 EASAQDIWVQDANGYVICRTNVSGRNAGWP
-421 ASSIDQDTKNCLTQF
+421 S
-436 FGSAPYDWSSDDI
+436 YY
-449 KDRTVVDIAWAVIK
+449 DRTDGKFTLGWVVDIDCMYDTYEEAAKDLEQLKARIKREYEEDPSPRKSKVALRADYTILEVI
-463 DNDGYDRHSLIVDVY
+463 DGEIQSDRPGNPDIIVDW
-478 AEANRR
+478 RR
-484 TITKLGKLLDKQVLS
+484 
-499 KYESFDKFL
+499 E
-508 WVDQYSI
+508 
-515 EGIVYLDLFSEDVNS
+515 NAS
-530 STSIQSSDSY
+530 S
-540 EYDGANYEFV
+540 NV
-550 TNIDGYWVYRAVV
+550 
-563 DGKGTWR
+563 
-570 AMPQG
+570 
-575 SDESE
+575 
-580 FSRLSFPISY
+580 
-590 DQARGFEPINEP
+590 
-602 SAITKLR
+602 
-609 KDLGKKLLSKSGRS
+609 
-623 VEATT
+623 
-628 EYLDIGGILGE
+628 
-639 PNARYSSEDLR
+639 
-650 SIYEEG
+650 
-656 KHHDPLISIYEKG
+656 
-669 KHHDPLISQY
+669 
-679 HSYESWFKD
+679 
-688 IEQYL
+688 
-693 YEIYSDTEDI
+693 

-717 DSLEDNGY
+717 DGLEDNGY

-735 GLLKLFGYKGKD
+735 GLLELFGYKGKD
-747 ADIIIHDLVAGGFI
+747 ADIIIHDMIAGRFI

-775 YSATNDGDGYWFFTT
+775 YSATEEDDGEGYWFFTT

-804 LDIIDTPNGSFVKFN
+804 LDIIDTPNGSFVKFD
-819 RFLSTKELN
+819 RFLSTEELN

-835 SPKSVMSAE
+835 SPKSVMSSKNCE
-844 ADELRS
+844 YVKSS
-850 EDDHWVQEIE
+850 E
-860 WAMSDL
+860 
-866 PSWFKVKGDNLHYKV
+866 
-881 TYNNQTV
+881 
-888 DVEFSVYD
+888 
-896 IAKYTYY
+896 
-903 INSDGPYTTN
+903 
-913 QAERIGEDIE
+913 ED
-923 NYIDGT
+923 
-929 DVDDIFSDTEEDE
+929 EDE

-960 SNKLPAIYKMVNFNE
+960 SNKLPAIYRMINLEPGKLYL
-975 GDVVVD
+975 D

-989 AVEYIRDKGAT
+989 GIEYVKDKGAT
-1000 LCVYDPYNRS
+1000 LVVYDPYNRS

-1022 ENGGADAAVNS
+1022 ENGGADAAINS

-1119 ATDIQAANNT
+1119 STN
-1129 SYETY
+1129 
-1134 LLNQVGSLLIDKL
+1134 
-1147 ESEYDIEFFIT
+1147 
-1158 DMYIDGDDMHIQVYG
+1158 
-1173 DDSLHGDVDIPVDY
+1173 
-1187 SGDVYDFA
+1187 
-1195 DDAFNK
+1195 
-1201 LKDIFQNNSSNT
+1201 
-1213 VEGSQDIS
+1213 VEGYTDEQDIY
-1221 RYDKEIVSYRKIISK
+1221 RYDKDVVSYRKIISK
-1236 SVEDNDDFLTDYTMY
+1236 SVEDSDDFLTDYTMY

-1276 GEGLDFFS
+1276 GEGLDFSS

-1305 ESIEEAQWSNDYNGF
+1305 E
-1320 EVDDIT
+1320 
-1326 SSTILDANPE
+1326 
-1336 FRNNFEEAID
+1336 
-1346 FFYESYP
+1346 
-1353 ATVELTD
+1353 
-1360 EVDEDYDTL
+1360 
-1369 YKAYV
+1369 
-1374 RETGSLYQQTP
+1374 
-1385 GIVYIDINWDSGEIL
+1385 
-1400 QALQETAEAIGIEQ
+1400 
-1414 YPDNIESSEPVEG
+1414 PVEG

-1434 DQYLSPPEY
+1434 DAYLSSPEY

-1452 EELVEVEL
+1452 QELIEVEL
-1460 NQIITVD
+1460 DQVITVD

-1510 DLITPNVPTRPGK
+1510 DLIIPNVPTRPGK

-1556 MDHAVVSFNF
+1556 TDHAAVSFNF

>member
-32 VQTEQ
+32 IQTEQ

-43 SEAKL
+43 SEAKI
-48 QDLINDIKSNIYT
+48 QDLIDDIRSNIYT
-61 KVKAVATSPEFGF
+61 KVKAVATSSDFGF
-74 DENEVDDYFFVEV
+74 DENEIDDYFFVEA
-87 SATEIGEDHHEAI
+87 SAAEIGEDHHEAI

-105 GEVSYEGLEDLMEAL
+105 AEVSYEGLEDLMEAL
-120 NPIIESYDSYAY
+120 NPIIETYDSYAY

-164 FYDYHGKRFSVHDNS
+164 FYEYHGKRFSVHDNS
-179 SEIGEDNIDDVYFL
+179 SQIRDDVIEDVYYL
-193 WKGSISQQA
+193 WKGNVSQQA
-202 GAYND
+202 GAYNA

-219 RGVIEYY
+219 QGVIEYY
-226 KKGKYVATDNYTL
+226 KKGKYVATSNYNL
-239 RDEDDFEYAWEYME
+239 RDEDDFEWAWEYME
-253 IILQHICDRLIAY
+253 IILQDICDRLIAY

-274 VYNSTSIQAADD
+274 VYNSTDIEDVSAGDNPMSFRYKGRRIKLLTDGT
-286 EFHGYADVASDI
+286 GYAI
-298 ESALKDGIH
+298 YE
-307 QFFQSDKYNWSD
+307 
-319 DQIQDKT
+319 
-326 VVDVAWA
+326 
-333 VLRDDKGVE
+333 KGE
-342 RHSLIIDV
+342 MIDYGFKSLED
-350 YAEANRRIIER
+350 AEAAI
-361 LGRFLDQLVLSKY
+361 
-374 DSYDKFTWVDQYSIE
+374 
-389 GLVYLD
+389 D
-395 EYLEDIESYTSI
+395 EYDDIYQDDVQVYSATEEDDGEGYI
-407 EASDDDEFHGYADV
+407 EAS
-421 ASSIDQDTKNCLTQF
+421 
-436 FGSAPYDWSSDDI
+436 SDD
-449 KDRTVVDIAWAVIK
+449 
-463 DNDGYDRHSLIVDVY
+463 
-478 AEANRR
+478 
-484 TITKLGKLLDKQVLS
+484 
-499 KYESFDKFL
+499 
-508 WVDQYSI
+508 SI
-515 EGIVYLDLFSEDVNS
+515 MFEGNN
-530 STSIQSSDSY
+530 Y
-540 EYDGANYEFV
+540 EYV
-550 TNIDGYWVYRAVV
+550 TNNDRYWIYRAVI
-563 DGKGTWR
+563 DGKGVWR

-609 KDLGKKLLSKSGRS
+609 KDLGKKLLPKSGQS
-623 VEATT
+623 IEAT
-628 EYLDIGGILGE
+628 
-639 PNARYSSEDLR
+639 EDLTDLPENFQHAYTLAKNDFMNDYISSGVEVYVATDDFNAEDGEICLIVKGINR
-650 SIYEEG
+650 VG
-656 KHHDPLISIYEKG
+656 KPIQG
-669 KHHDPLISQY
+669 KVY
-679 HSYESWFKD
+679 VD
-688 IEQYL
+688 IDQDAD
-693 YEIYSDTEDI
+693 EIYQALDETAEAIGMIDDDIKSSSAVNAGAYMQDDSIVIDAEDLKGYSKDEI
-703 TSSTDDKVFIEDII
+703 KKILDDAPVGSEII
-717 DSLEDNGY
+717 H
-725 DLSRIRSIRQ
+725 IRSLSNRFNLDSYIEKKESYKSNYNQ
-735 GLLKLFGYKGKD
+735 GFSS
-747 ADIIIHDLVAGGFI
+747 
-761 DPNDWVDKDYTPGI
+761 PNDWKTFN
-775 YSATNDGDGYWFFTT
+775 TYWTVEGT
-790 HGVQPGSVPRDVDI
+790 EDPYIVRMVYEAVNGKNKYYGLTSDVLKAYGSDVDDVI
-804 LDIIDTPNGSFVKFN
+804 EDPVYSGTQSYEYRLGDMVRYNGDIYVIIDDEDNLLTLRPYS
-819 RFLSTKELN
+819 RFSDDDFDDPESGDCSEDVFLEPWQLGKN
-828 EYDMVEK
+828 QKVF
-835 SPKSVMSAE
+835 SA
-844 ADELRS
+844 S
-850 EDDHWVQEIE
+850 EDD
-860 WAMSDL
+860 
-866 PSWFKVKGDNLHYKV
+866 
-881 TYNNQTV
+881 
-888 DVEFSVYD
+888 
-896 IAKYTYY
+896 
-903 INSDGPYTTN
+903 
-913 QAERIGEDIE
+913 ED
-923 NYIDGT
+923 
-929 DVDDIFSDTEEDE
+929 
-942 EDLPMV
+942 DLPMV

-989 AVEYIRDKGAT
+989 AVEYIKDKGAT
-1000 LCVYDPYNRS
+1000 LVVYDPYNRS
-1010 AEHNKEVLRILR
+1010 AEHNREVLRILR

-1119 ATDIQAANNT
+1119 SINIQAANNP
-1129 SYETY
+1129 SYEKY
-1134 LLNQVGSLLIDKL
+1134 LLNQVRSLLIGKL

-1173 DDSLHGDVDIPVDY
+1173 DDALHGDVDIPVDY

-1221 RYDKEIVSYRKIISK
+1221 RYDKEIVSYREIISK

-1265 FGDNDMYGPWN
+1265 FGDNDLYGPWN
-1276 GEGLDFFS
+1276 GEGLDF
-1284 EDYDEAVEWYN
+1284 EADNYDEAVEWYN
-1295 SYSSDEIEAS
+1295 NYGSDEIES
-1305 ESIEEAQWSNDYNGF
+1305 SQSIEA
-1320 EVDDIT
+1320 
-1326 SSTILDANPE
+1326 
-1336 FRNNFEEAID
+1336 
-1346 FFYESYP
+1346 
-1353 ATVELTD
+1353 
-1360 EVDEDYDTL
+1360 
-1369 YKAYV
+1369 
-1374 RETGSLYQQTP
+1374 
-1385 GIVYIDINWDSGEIL
+1385 
-1400 QALQETAEAIGIEQ
+1400 
-1414 YPDNIESSEPVEG
+1414 
-1427 DAFSQLE
+1427 DAFSSLE
-1434 DQYLSPPEY
+1434 DEYLSPPEY

-1452 EELVEVEL
+1452 QELIEVEL
-1460 NQIITVD
+1460 DQVITVD

>member
-144 VSVNQVDM
+144 VSVNQIDM

-179 SEIGEDNIDDVYFL
+179 SEIGEDSIDDVYFL

-274 VYNSTSIQAADD
+274 VYNSTSIQAADE

-499 KYESFDKFL
+499 KYESFDKFV

-609 KDLGKKLLSKSGRS
+609 KDLGKKLLPKSGQS
-623 VEATT
+623 VEATEDLSSYPEEFRNAYQKAKT
-628 EYLDIGGILGE
+628 EFINRYPNLGVSIIRDDPYAEDGEVAVIVKDYDTGDHAKCYLVYSVDELISSDYEWMLQAFEETAEAIGLLE
-639 PNARYSSEDLR
+639 DNTVYSSVESSD
-650 SIYEEG
+650 
-656 KHHDPLISIYEKG
+656 
-669 KHHDPLISQY
+669 
-679 HSYESWFKD
+679 YESD
-688 IEQYL
+688 SGI
-693 YEIYSDTEDI
+693 
-703 TSSTDDKVFIEDII
+703 FIEDII

-761 DPNDWVDKDYTPGI
+761 DPNDWVDKDYIPGI
-775 YSATNDGDGYWFFTT
+775 YSATEEYDEEEL
-790 HGVQPGSVPRDVDI
+790 Q
-804 LDIIDTPNGSFVKFN
+804 DIID
-819 RFLSTKELN
+819 ELTS
-828 EYDMVEK
+828 DGFDVTD
-835 SPKSVMSAE
+835 E
-844 ADELRS
+844 ADLLMGLGADLGMDRS
-850 EDDHWVQEIE
+850 DARYYAKLILNHIYD
-860 WAMSDL
+860 S
-866 PSWFKVKGDNLHYKV
+866 
-881 TYNNQTV
+881 
-888 DVEFSVYD
+888 SVFG
-896 IAKYTYY
+896 A
-903 INSDGPYTTN
+903 
-913 QAERIGEDIE
+913 
-923 NYIDGT
+923 
-929 DVDDIFSDTEEDE
+929 EEDE
-942 EDLPMV
+942 DSLPMV

-989 AVEYIRDKGAT
+989 AVEYIKDKGAT
-1000 LCVYDPYNRS
+1000 LVVYDPYNRS

-1066 YEGKGNGQEGP
+1066 YEGKGDGQEGP

-1109 TAHNSGSVSS
+1109 TAHNSGSIASS
-1119 ATDIQAANNT
+1119 QDITAEYNIQFKRSVIN
-1129 SYETY
+1129 ELRP
-1134 LLNQVGSLLIDKL
+1134 LLVEKL
-1147 ESEYDIEFFIT
+1147 ESKYGIEFFVT
-1158 DMYIDGDDMHIQVYG
+1158 DMFIEGDNMHIQVYG
-1173 DDSLHGDVDIPVDY
+1173 DDEYHGDIDIPVDY
-1187 SGDVYDFA
+1187 SFDTWNLLE
-1195 DDAFNK
+1195 DAFNK
-1201 LKDIFQNNSSNT
+1201 FQELFDGKSSSPVKSYT
-1213 VEGSQDIS
+1213 DVEEDIS
-1221 RYDKEIVSYRKIISK
+1221 RYDKDIVSYRKIISK
-1236 SVEDNDDFLTDYTMY
+1236 SVEDSDDFLTDYTMY

-1265 FGDNDMYGPWN
+1265 FGDNDIYGPWN
-1276 GEGLDFFS
+1276 GEGLDFSS
-1284 EDYDEAVEWYN
+1284 ENYDEAVEWYN
-1295 SYSSDEIEAS
+1295 SYESGEVESS
-1305 ESIEEAQWSNDYNGF
+1305 ESIEA
-1320 EVDDIT
+1320 
-1326 SSTILDANPE
+1326 
-1336 FRNNFEEAID
+1336 
-1346 FFYESYP
+1346 
-1353 ATVELTD
+1353 
-1360 EVDEDYDTL
+1360 
-1369 YKAYV
+1369 
-1374 RETGSLYQQTP
+1374 
-1385 GIVYIDINWDSGEIL
+1385 
-1400 QALQETAEAIGIEQ
+1400 
-1414 YPDNIESSEPVEG
+1414 
-1427 DAFSQLE
+1427 DAFSSLE

-1443 DDPIEHEDS
+1443 DDPIEHQDS
-1452 EELVEVEL
+1452 EELIEIEL
-1460 NQIITVD
+1460 DQIITVD

-1556 MDHAVVSFNF
+1556 TDHAAVSFNF
-1566 SKSSVENLKITPV
+1566 SKSSVKNLKITPI

>member
-74 DENEVDDYFFVEV
+74 DENEVDDYFVVET

-144 VSVNQVDM
+144 VSVNQIDM

-333 VLRDDKGVE
+333 VLRDDKEVE

-374 DSYDKFTWVDQYSIE
+374 
-389 GLVYLD
+389 
-395 EYLEDIESYTSI
+395 
-407 EASDDDEFHGYADV
+407 
-421 ASSIDQDTKNCLTQF
+421 
-436 FGSAPYDWSSDDI
+436 
-449 KDRTVVDIAWAVIK
+449 
-463 DNDGYDRHSLIVDVY
+463 
-478 AEANRR
+478 
-484 TITKLGKLLDKQVLS
+484 
-499 KYESFDKFL
+499 ESFDKFV

-515 EGIVYLDLFSEDVNS
+515 EGIVYLDIFSEDVNS
-530 STSIQSSDSY
+530 NTSIESSDSY
-540 EYDGANYEFV
+540 EYNGTNYEFV
-550 TNIDGYWVYRAVV
+550 TNIDGYWVYRAIV
-563 DGKGTWR
+563 DGKGVWR

-575 SDESE
+575 SNESQFE
-580 FSRLSFPISY
+580 ELSFPISY
-590 DQARGFEPINEP
+590 AQARGFEPINEP
-602 SAITKLR
+602 TAITKLR

-639 PNARYSSEDLR
+639 PNVRYSSEDLR

-656 KHHDPLISIYEKG
+656 KHHDPLTYIYEEG

-679 HSYESWFKD
+679 DSYESWFKD

-717 DSLEDNGY
+717 DSLKDNGY

-735 GLLKLFGYKGKD
+735 GLLKLFGYEGKD

-761 DPNDWVDKDYTPGI
+761 DPNDWVDKDYIPGI
-775 YSATNDGDGYWFFTT
+775 YSATDDGEGYWFFTT

-804 LDIIDTPNGSFVKFN
+804 LDIIDTPNGSFVKFD
-819 RFLSTKELN
+819 RFLSTEELN

-903 INSDGPYTTN
+903 INGDGPYTTN

-929 DVDDIFSDTEEDE
+929 DTDDIFSETEYDDS
-942 EDLPMV
+942 DLPMV

-975 GDVVVD
+975 GDIIVD

-1109 TAHNSGSVSS
+1109 TAHNSGSITSS
-1119 ATDIQAANNT
+1119 EDITAEYNIQFKR
-1129 SYETY
+1129 SVIDELRP
-1134 LLNQVGSLLIDKL
+1134 LLVEKL
-1147 ESEYDIEFFIT
+1147 ESNYGIEFFVT
-1158 DMYIDGDDMHIQVYG
+1158 DMFIEGDNMHIQVYG
-1173 DDSLHGDVDIPVDY
+1173 DDKYHGDIDIPVDY
-1187 SGDVYDFA
+1187 SFDIWDLLE
-1195 DDAFNK
+1195 DAFNK
-1201 LKDIFQNNSSNT
+1201 FQELFDGKSSSPVKSYT
-1213 VEGSQDIS
+1213 DVEEDIS
-1221 RYDKEIVSYRKIISK
+1221 RYDKDIVSYRTIISK
-1236 SVEDNDDFLTDYTMY
+1236 SVEDSDDFLTDYTMY

-1276 GEGLDFFS
+1276 GEGLDFSS

-1295 SYSSDEIEAS
+1295 SYGSDEIESS
-1305 ESIEEAQWSNDYNGF
+1305 ESIEA
-1320 EVDDIT
+1320 
-1326 SSTILDANPE
+1326 
-1336 FRNNFEEAID
+1336 
-1346 FFYESYP
+1346 
-1353 ATVELTD
+1353 
-1360 EVDEDYDTL
+1360 
-1369 YKAYV
+1369 
-1374 RETGSLYQQTP
+1374 
-1385 GIVYIDINWDSGEIL
+1385 
-1400 QALQETAEAIGIEQ
+1400 
-1414 YPDNIESSEPVEG
+1414 
-1427 DAFSQLE
+1427 DAFSSLE
-1434 DQYLSPPEY
+1434 DAYLSPSEY

-1452 EELVEVEL
+1452 EELIEVEI
-1460 NQIITVD
+1460 NQIISVD

-1480 WASPDGSNEEW
+1480 WASPDRSNEEW

-1510 DLITPNVPTRPGK
+1510 DLIIPNVPTRPGK
-1523 YRVTGLAKLIYD
+1523 YRVTGLAELIYD

-1556 MDHAVVSFNF
+1556 TDHAAVSFNF
-1566 SKSSVENLKITPV
+1566 SKSSVKNLKITPV

>member
-74 DENEVDDYFFVEV
+74 DENEVDDYFFVET

-144 VSVNQVDM
+144 VSVDQVDM
-152 SIYGATASPDHM
+152 SIYGATAFPDHM

-179 SEIGEDNIDDVYFL
+179 SELRDDVIEDVYYL
-193 WKGSISQQA
+193 WKASISQQA

-219 RGVIEYY
+219 RGVVEYY
-226 KKGKYVATDNYTL
+226 KKGKYVATSNYNL
-239 RDEDDFEYAWEYME
+239 RDEDDFEQAWEYME
-253 IILQHICDRLIAY
+253 IILQDVCDRLIAY

-274 VYNSTSIQAADD
+274 IYNSTSVEASEDLTDLPEDFQHAYTLAKNDFMNDYKNAHVNVQIDPDD
-286 EFHGYADVASDI
+286 PYAEEGEISVYLSGFNPYGKKCARHIYINDSLDSDTI
-298 ESALKDGIH
+298 YQALK
-307 QFFQSDKYNWSD
+307 S
-319 DQIQDKT
+319 T
-326 VVDVAWA
+326 A
-333 VLRDDKGVE
+333 
-342 RHSLIIDV
+342 
-350 YAEANRRIIER
+350 
-361 LGRFLDQLVLSKY
+361 
-374 DSYDKFTWVDQYSIE
+374 
-389 GLVYLD
+389 
-395 EYLEDIESYTSI
+395 
-407 EASDDDEFHGYADV
+407 
-421 ASSIDQDTKNCLTQF
+421 
-436 FGSAPYDWSSDDI
+436 
-449 KDRTVVDIAWAVIK
+449 
-463 DNDGYDRHSLIVDVY
+463 
-478 AEANRR
+478 
-484 TITKLGKLLDKQVLS
+484 
-499 KYESFDKFL
+499 
-508 WVDQYSI
+508 
-515 EGIVYLDLFSEDVNS
+515 EDVGIRKGHYDINS
-530 STSIQSSDSY
+530 STSVYSSGDLSMYSKQFHDAYTSAYIDFKERYPQVEVSEIYDDPSSDDNEICIEICDTNSGNCGKLY
-540 EYDGANYEFV
+540 LNTQDEFV
-550 TNIDGYWVYRAVV
+550 DSDYILRSFEETAEAIGLLEDNTVY
-563 DGKGTWR
+563 
-570 AMPQG
+570 
-575 SDESE
+575 S
-580 FSRLSFPISY
+580 
-590 DQARGFEPINEP
+590 
-602 SAITKLR
+602 
-609 KDLGKKLLSKSGRS
+609 S
-623 VEATT
+623 VE
-628 EYLDIGGILGE
+628 
-639 PNARYSSEDLR
+639 SSD
-650 SIYEEG
+650 
-656 KHHDPLISIYEKG
+656 
-669 KHHDPLISQY
+669 
-679 HSYESWFKD
+679 YESD
-688 IEQYL
+688 SGI
-693 YEIYSDTEDI
+693 
-703 TSSTDDKVFIEDII
+703 FIEDII

-735 GLLKLFGYKGKD
+735 GLLELFGYKGKD
-747 ADIIIHDLVAGGFI
+747 ADIIIHDLVAGRFI

-775 YSATNDGDGYWFFTT
+775 YSATDDGEGYWFFTT

-804 LDIIDTPNGSFVKFN
+804 LDIIDTPNGSFVKFD

-835 SPKSVMSAE
+835 APKSVMSAE

-903 INSDGPYTTN
+903 INGDGPYTTN

-960 SNKLPAIYKMVNFNE
+960 SSKLPAIYKMINLE
-975 GDVVVD
+975 PGGLYVD
-981 FGGGKFDN
+981 FGGGRWDN
-989 AVEYIRDKGAT
+989 AVEYIKDKGAT
-1000 LCVYDPYNRS
+1000 LVVYDPYNRS
-1010 AEHNKEVLRILR
+1010 AEHNREVLRILR

-1066 YEGKGNGQEGP
+1066 YEGKGDGQEGP

-1097 VFPDATRRGKLI
+1097 VFPDATRKGKLI
-1109 TAHNSGSVSS
+1109 IAHNSGVSA
-1119 ATDIQAANNT
+1119 ATNTANIGAKVT
-1129 SYETY
+1129 CSDDYKEEWIK
-1134 LLNQVGSLLIDKL
+1134 LAKKQVLDS
-1147 ESEYDIEFFIT
+1147 
-1158 DMYIDGDDMHIQVYG
+1158 DGFY
-1173 DDSLHGDVDIPVDY
+1173 
-1187 SGDVYDFA
+1187 
-1195 DDAFNK
+1195 
-1201 LKDIFQNNSSNT
+1201 
-1213 VEGSQDIS
+1213 
-1221 RYDKEIVSYRKIISK
+1221 
-1236 SVEDNDDFLTDYTMY
+1236 TDYTMY
-1251 EVVTEDGSVEYECY
+1251 VNEDGTSYIFMFGDEDMYEPDPQYADYEC
-1265 FGDNDMYGPWN
+1265 
-1276 GEGLDFFS
+1276 
-1284 EDYDEAVEWYN
+1284 
-1295 SYSSDEIEAS
+1295 SDWDEAS
-1305 ESIEEAQWSNDYNGF
+1305 EWWNDYNGF
-1320 EVDDIT
+1320 EDENLEDVYSSDSIGNHMIIT
-1326 SSTILDANPE
+1326 VNSGISGDGFSI
-1336 FRNNFEEAID
+1336 
-1346 FFYESYP
+1346 
-1353 ATVELTD
+1353 TVED
-1360 EVDEDYDTL
+1360 EQGDVVFNEVYRFGVNTSYDKKYAKIAEEDYHNAKKYGWSRIPEL
-1369 YKAYV
+1369 KPYV
-1374 RETGSLYQQTP
+1374 G
-1385 GIVYIDINWDSGEIL
+1385 DII
-1400 QALQETAEAIGIEQ
+1400 
-1414 YPDNIESSEPVEG
+1414 DNICNEYNIQKKDIVFKRGNNVFKGSEVTDRVVNDFIDSYINASYSIKG
-1427 DAFSQLE
+1427 SFSDLE
-1434 DQYLSPPEY
+1434 DEYLSPPEY

-1452 EELVEVEL
+1452 EELVEVEI

-1480 WASPDGSNEEW
+1480 WASPDESNEEW

-1510 DLITPNVPTRPGK
+1510 DLIIPNVPTRPGK
-1523 YRVTGLAKLIYD
+1523 YRVTGLAELIYD

-1556 MDHAVVSFNF
+1556 TDHAIVSFNF
-1566 SKSSVENLKITPV
+1566 RKSEVQNLKITPV

>member
-144 VSVNQVDM
+144 VSVNQIDM
-152 SIYGATASPDHM
+152 SIYGATAFPDHM

-179 SEIGEDNIDDVYFL
+179 SELRDDVIEDVYYL
-193 WKGSISQQA
+193 WKASISQQA

-219 RGVIEYY
+219 RGVVEYY
-226 KKGKYVATDNYTL
+226 KKGKYVATSNYNL
-239 RDEDDFEYAWEYME
+239 RDEDDFEQAWEYME
-253 IILQHICDRLIAY
+253 IIVQDVCDRLIAY

-286 EFHGYADVASDI
+286 EFHGYADVASD
-298 ESALKDGIH
+298 
-307 QFFQSDKYNWSD
+307 
-319 DQIQDKT
+319 
-326 VVDVAWA
+326 
-333 VLRDDKGVE
+333 
-342 RHSLIIDV
+342 
-350 YAEANRRIIER
+350 
-361 LGRFLDQLVLSKY
+361 
-374 DSYDKFTWVDQYSIE
+374 
-389 GLVYLD
+389 
-395 EYLEDIESYTSI
+395 
-407 EASDDDEFHGYADV
+407 
-421 ASSIDQDTKNCLTQF
+421 
-436 FGSAPYDWSSDDI
+436 
-449 KDRTVVDIAWAVIK
+449 
-463 DNDGYDRHSLIVDVY
+463 
-478 AEANRR
+478 
-484 TITKLGKLLDKQVLS
+484 
-499 KYESFDKFL
+499 
-508 WVDQYSI
+508 
-515 EGIVYLDLFSEDVNS
+515 
-530 STSIQSSDSY
+530 
-540 EYDGANYEFV
+540 
-550 TNIDGYWVYRAVV
+550 
-563 DGKGTWR
+563 
-570 AMPQG
+570 
-575 SDESE
+575 
-580 FSRLSFPISY
+580 
-590 DQARGFEPINEP
+590 
-602 SAITKLR
+602 
-609 KDLGKKLLSKSGRS
+609 SGRS
-623 VEATT
+623 VEATDDLSSYPEEFRNAYQKAKT
-628 EYLDIGGILGE
+628 EFINRYPNLGVSIIRDDPYAEDGEVAVLVKDYDTGDHAKCYLVYSVDEMISSDYEWMLQAFEETAEAIGLLE
-639 PNARYSSEDLR
+639 DNTVYSSVESSD
-650 SIYEEG
+650 
-656 KHHDPLISIYEKG
+656 
-669 KHHDPLISQY
+669 
-679 HSYESWFKD
+679 YESD
-688 IEQYL
+688 SGI
-693 YEIYSDTEDI
+693 
-703 TSSTDDKVFIEDII
+703 FIEDII

-775 YSATNDGDGYWFFTT
+775 YSATNDGEGYWFFTT

-903 INSDGPYTTN
+903 INGDGPYTTN

-929 DVDDIFSDTEEDE
+929 DVDDVFSETEYDDS
-942 EDLPMV
+942 DLPMV
-948 DQEYDSAATSIN
+948 QQEYDSAATSIN

-1000 LCVYDPYNRS
+1000 LVVYDPYNRS
-1010 AEHNKEVLRILR
+1010 AEHNREVLKILR

-1066 YEGKGNGQEGP
+1066 YEGKGDGQEGP

-1109 TAHNSGSVSS
+1109 TAHNSGSITSS
-1119 ATDIQAANNT
+1119 EDITAEYNIQFKRSVIDELT
-1129 SYETY
+1129 P
-1134 LLNQVGSLLIDKL
+1134 LLVEKL
-1147 ESEYDIEFFIT
+1147 ESKYGIEFFVT
-1158 DMYIDGDDMHIQVYG
+1158 DMFIEGDNMHIQVYG
-1173 DDSLHGDVDIPVDY
+1173 DDEYHGDIDIPVDY
-1187 SGDVYDFA
+1187 SFDIWDLLE
-1195 DDAFNK
+1195 DAFNK
-1201 LKDIFQNNSSNT
+1201 FQELFDGKSSSPVKSYT
-1213 VEGSQDIS
+1213 DVEEDIS
-1221 RYDKEIVSYRKIISK
+1221 RYDKDIVSYRKIISK
-1236 SVEDNDDFLTDYTMY
+1236 SVEDSDDFLTDYTMY

-1265 FGDNDMYGPWN
+1265 FGDNDIYGPWN
-1276 GEGLDFFS
+1276 GEGLDFSS

-1295 SYSSDEIEAS
+1295 SYSSDEIESS
-1305 ESIEEAQWSNDYNGF
+1305 ESIEA
-1320 EVDDIT
+1320 
-1326 SSTILDANPE
+1326 
-1336 FRNNFEEAID
+1336 
-1346 FFYESYP
+1346 
-1353 ATVELTD
+1353 
-1360 EVDEDYDTL
+1360 
-1369 YKAYV
+1369 
-1374 RETGSLYQQTP
+1374 
-1385 GIVYIDINWDSGEIL
+1385 
-1400 QALQETAEAIGIEQ
+1400 
-1414 YPDNIESSEPVEG
+1414 
-1427 DAFSQLE
+1427 DAFSSLE

-1443 DDPIEHEDS
+1443 DDLIEHEDS
-1452 EELVEVEL
+1452 QELIEVEL
-1460 NQIITVD
+1460 DQVITVD

>member
-32 VQTEQ
+32 IQTEQ

-43 SEAKL
+43 SEAKI
-48 QDLINDIKSNIYT
+48 QDLIDDIRSNIYT
-61 KVKAVATSPEFGF
+61 KVKAVATSPDFGF
-74 DENEVDDYFFVEV
+74 DENEVDDYFFVEA
-87 SATEIGEDHHEAI
+87 SSTEIGEDHHEAI

-105 GEVSYEGLEDLMEAL
+105 AEVSYEGLEDLMEAL
-120 NPIIESYDSYAY
+120 NPIIETYDSYAY

-137 PGIIEAY
+137 PGIIESY

-152 SIYGATASPDHM
+152 SVYGT
-164 FYDYHGKRFSVHDNS
+164 G
-179 SEIGEDNIDDVYFL
+179 DVL
-193 WKGSISQQA
+193 A
-202 GAYND
+202 GAYKQDDSIIID
-207 ADEDYVY
+207 AEDL
-214 AFIRG
+214 RG
-219 RGVIEYY
+219 KSREEIEEIL
-226 KKGKYVATDNYTL
+226 KDAPVGS
-239 RDEDDFEYAWEYME
+239 E
-253 IILQHICDRLIAY
+253 IIHVRNTSNRFNMDTIIEKQQHYSSNYHQGFSSPHDWKTLNEFWAVGGKEDPYIDKTIYEAVNGK
-266 NKDVPDRM
+266 NKYYGLTSDVLKAHGIDQPIDE
-274 VYNSTSIQAADD
+274 STSV
-286 EFHGYADVASDI
+286 EAS
-298 ESALKDGIH
+298 
-307 QFFQSDKYNWSD
+307 
-319 DQIQDKT
+319 
-326 VVDVAWA
+326 
-333 VLRDDKGVE
+333 
-342 RHSLIIDV
+342 
-350 YAEANRRIIER
+350 
-361 LGRFLDQLVLSKY
+361 
-374 DSYDKFTWVDQYSIE
+374 DSYDMN
-389 GLVYLD
+389 G
-395 EYLEDIESYTSI
+395 
-407 EASDDDEFHGYADV
+407 
-421 ASSIDQDTKNCLTQF
+421 DT
-436 FGSAPYDWSSDDI
+436 
-449 KDRTVVDIAWAVIK
+449 
-463 DNDGYDRHSLIVDVY
+463 
-478 AEANRR
+478 
-484 TITKLGKLLDKQVLS
+484 
-499 KYESFDKFL
+499 
-508 WVDQYSI
+508 
-515 EGIVYLDLFSEDVNS
+515 
-530 STSIQSSDSY
+530 Y
-540 EYDGANYEFV
+540 EYVDNV
-550 TNIDGYWVYRAVV
+550 DGYWIYRAIV
-563 DGKGTWR
+563 DGKGVWR

-575 SDESE
+575 SDESQ
-580 FSRLSFPISY
+580 FDSLSFPISY
-590 DQARGFEPINEP
+590 DQARGFEPIDEP
-602 SAITKLR
+602 SAIRKLR
-609 KDLGKKLLSKSGRS
+609 KDLGKKLLSKAGQS
-623 VEATT
+623 VEA
-628 EYLDIGGILGE
+628 IGME
-639 PNARYSSEDLR
+639 PGSS
-650 SIYEEG
+650 
-656 KHHDPLISIYEKG
+656 
-669 KHHDPLISQY
+669 
-679 HSYESWFKD
+679 D
-688 IEQYL
+688 IEMGICSDKGYL
-693 YEIYSDTEDI
+693 

-717 DSLEDNGY
+717 DGLEDTGY
-725 DLSRIRSIRQ
+725 DLSRIRSIRR
-735 GLLKLFGYKGKD
+735 GLLELFGYKGKD

-775 YSATNDGDGYWFFTT
+775 YSATKEEYKTSENYKGRRIRLLNDGTGYAIFEK
-790 HGVQPGSVPRDVDI
+790 GEM
-804 LDIIDTPNGSFVKFN
+804 IDYGFKS
-819 RFLSTKELN
+819 LEDAEAAID
-828 EYDMVEK
+828 EYDDIYQDDVQ
-835 SPKSVMSAE
+835 VYSA
-844 ADELRS
+844 
-850 EDDHWVQEIE
+850 
-860 WAMSDL
+860 
-866 PSWFKVKGDNLHYKV
+866 
-881 TYNNQTV
+881 
-888 DVEFSVYD
+888 
-896 IAKYTYY
+896 
-903 INSDGPYTTN
+903 
-913 QAERIGEDIE
+913 
-923 NYIDGT
+923 
-929 DVDDIFSDTEEDE
+929 TEEDE

-960 SNKLPAIYKMVNFNE
+960 SNKLPAIYKMVSFNE

-1119 ATDIQAANNT
+1119 ATDIQAANNK
-1129 SYETY
+1129 SYEKY

-1265 FGDNDMYGPWN
+1265 FGDNDLYGPWN
-1276 GEGLDFFS
+1276 GEGLDF
-1284 EDYDEAVEWYN
+1284 EADNYDEAVEWYN
-1295 SYSSDEIEAS
+1295 SYSSDEIQSS
-1305 ESIEEAQWSNDYNGF
+1305 ESVEGSIAPEEFFTKDDLIEFAISVEDEINRRINPKKKFNVSDAYVEGNTVHIEVHNDAYELSGEAAIDMRRIRRPSDIHKYLPTVVDAMINEYN
-1320 EVDDIT
+1320 EVRTDEIT
-1326 SSTILDANPE
+1326 SSTVLDSNTE
-1336 FRNNFEEAID
+1336 FRENFEEAVDI
-1346 FFYESYP
+1346 FYEEYP

-1360 EVDEDYDTL
+1360 EQDEEYDTL
-1369 YKAYV
+1369 YRAYV
-1374 RETGSLYQQTP
+1374 RDTGVLYSVKP
-1385 GIVYIDINWDSGEIL
+1385 GVVYIDINWDSSDIL
-1400 QALQETAEAIGIEQ
+1400 QALEETAEAIGIEH
-1414 YPDNIESSEPVEG
+1414 YPDPLDVDASKSVQG
-1427 DAFSQLE
+1427 DAFSELE
-1434 DQYLSPPEY
+1434 DAYLSPPEY

-1452 EELVEVEL
+1452 QELIEVEL
-1460 NQIITVD
+1460 DQVITVD

-1510 DLITPNVPTRPGK
+1510 DLIIPNVPTRPGK
-1523 YRVTGLAKLIYD
+1523 YRVTGLAQLIYD

-1547 PDDYESDLD
+1547 PDDYESDID
-1556 MDHAVVSFNF
+1556 TDHAVVAFNF
-1566 SKSSVENLKITPV
+1566 SQSTVENLKITPV